1 MRQGTIYQHLN
12 GTIYFRS
19 DPFSQILDQRRS
31 CVRAWK
37 QKAMRSCYACVCVP
51 TDDRFSR
58 NLVWALCYLRQP
70 PLAKLRKST
79 ISFVM
84 SVCLSVCLSVRLEQ
98 LESHWTDYHEIW
110 YFEHI
115 WKIYREFFFLLKS
128 DKNNGYFTWRPAHIF
143 NILLISS

>member
-37 QKAMRSCYACVCVP
+37 QKACKIAMRSCYACVCVP

-70 PLAKLRKST
+70 PPNRWFLTRSQNCENRLLASSCL
-79 ISFVM
+79 
-84 SVCLSVCLSVRLEQ
+84 SVCLSVCLSAWNNSNPTERIIMKFDILSIFGKYTEN
-98 LESHWTDYHEIW
+98 
-110 YFEHI
+110 
-115 WKIYREFFFLLKS
+115 FFFC
-128 DKNNGYFTWRPAHIF
+128 
-143 NILLISS
+143 